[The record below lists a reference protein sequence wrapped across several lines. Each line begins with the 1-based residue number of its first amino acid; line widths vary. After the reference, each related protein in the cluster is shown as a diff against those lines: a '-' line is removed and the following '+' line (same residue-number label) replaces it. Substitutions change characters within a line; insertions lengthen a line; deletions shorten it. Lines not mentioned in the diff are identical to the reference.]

1 MDKEAFFCYNV
12 FIEKTLLMKEGKFMK
27 DKRIATQVVALGG
40 LGEVGKN
47 MYIVEHDN
55 EIIIIDAGV
64 MFPEDNLLGVD
75 YVIQD
80 VSYLKKNEHKIKA
93 LFITHGHEDHIGG
106 IPFLLQAIQIP
117 VIYTPK
123 IAQDLISKKLVER
136 NIKYDNFQVITPEL
150 VVKFKHFTV
159 EFINTTHSIPD
170 SFALL
175 IKTPNGNIFET
186 GDFKFDLTPIGPM
199 ADIHKMAQAGLE
211 GVTLL
216 LSDSTNALSS
226 GYSKSESAVD
236 GTLNDMISKHHGR
249 VIIATFASNIYRV
262 KHIAE
267 TCRKYNRKIIVFGRS
282 MENSVELALN
292 NGLLKDRSLFIDAN
306 QAKSLKRNEICILCT
321 GSQGEPLAALSRIAN
336 GQHKQISL
344 LNDDLVIF
352 SSSPIPGN
360 AESINRIIN
369 KLYLKGVRVFTNS
382 EFSDIHTSGH
392 AKEEELKWMLRI
404 IKPKYFMPMHG
415 EYRMLKR
422 HTELGVMCGINPN
435 NTLIC
440 SNGDVIEL
448 YNGEVRKSGHIQ
460 AGDVYV
466 DGSRVGDIG
475 SVVIKDRK
483 LMSQDGILI
492 TILNINTLTR
502 KLLLKPNVT
511 ARGFVLVN
519 ENQELMQK
527 IERKIAEVANNF
539 LAKSPYT
546 YTDLK
551 NQIILELLPFINSLT
566 GRKPIILPVIM
577 EVNQA

>member
-1 MDKEAFFCYNV
+1 MENKSNIPTRV
-12 FIEKTLLMKEGKFMK
+12 I
-27 DKRIATQVVALGG
+27 ALGG

-47 MYIVEHDN
+47 MYLIEHDS
-55 EIIIIDAGV
+55 EILVIDAGV
-64 MFPEDNLLGVD
+64 MFPEDGLLGVD

-80 VSYLKKNEHKIKA
+80 VSYLKKNASKIKG

-106 IPFLLQAIQIP
+106 IPFLLQAINIP
-117 VIYTPK
+117 KIYTPK
-123 IAQDLISKKLVER
+123 IAKDLIEKKLVEK
-136 NIKYDNFQVITPEL
+136 NIKYENYENYEIITPEL
-150 VVKFKHFTV
+150 EVKTKYFNITFV
-159 EFINTTHSIPD
+159 NTTHSIPD
-170 SFALL
+170 SYAFL
-175 IKTPNGNIFET
+175 IKTPNGTIFET
-186 GDFKFDLTPIGPM
+186 GDFKFDLTPVGPM
-199 ADIHKMAQAGLE
+199 ADIHKMAQAGAN

-236 GTLNDMISKHHGR
+236 STLNDMIGRHYGR
-249 VIIATFASNIYRV
+249 VIIATFASNIYRI
-262 KHIAE
+262 KHIVE
-267 TCRKYNRKIIVFGRS
+267 TCKKYNRKIIVFGRS
-282 MENSVELALN
+282 MENSIELALN
-292 NGLLKDRSLFIDAN
+292 NGLINDKSLFIEAN
-306 QAKSLKRNEICILCT
+306 DAKSLKRNEICILCT

-344 LNDDLVIF
+344 LGDDLVIF
-352 SSSPIPGN
+352 SSNPIPGN
-360 AESINRIIN
+360 AEGINKIIN
-369 KLYLKGVRVFTNS
+369 KLYLKGVKVFTNS
-382 EFSDIHTSGH
+382 EFSDVHTSGH

-422 HTELGVMCGINPN
+422 HAEIGIDCGVKQE
-435 NTLIC
+435 NTFIC
-440 SNGDVIEL
+440 SNGDVLEL
-448 YNGEVRKSGHIQ
+448 LNGTVKKNGTVQ

-483 LMSQDGILI
+483 LMSGDGILI

-519 ENQELMQK
+519 ENQELMNK
-527 IERKIAEVANNF
+527 IEKKIAEVVNNF
-539 LAKSPYT
+539 LAKGPYT

-551 NQIILELLPFINSLT
+551 NQIILELLPFINNLT

-577 EVNQA
+577 EVNQANN

>member
-1 MDKEAFFCYNV
+1 MENKNN
-12 FIEKTLLMKEGKFMK
+12 
-27 DKRIATQVVALGG
+27 IATKVIALGG

-47 MYIVEHDN
+47 MYVVEHKD
-55 EIIIIDAGV
+55 ELLIIDAGV

-80 VSYLKKNEHKIKA
+80 ITYLKKNADKIKG

-106 IPFLLQAIQIP
+106 IPFLLQAINIP

-123 IAQDLISKKLVER
+123 IAKDLIEKKLVER
-136 NIKYDNFQVITPEL
+136 NIKYENYQIITPEFN
-150 VVKFKHFTV
+150 VKTKYFDIS
-159 EFINTTHSIPD
+159 FINTTHSIPD
-170 SFALL
+170 SFAMV
-175 IKTPNGNIFET
+175 IKTPNGTIFET
-186 GDFKFDLTPIGPM
+186 GDFKFDLTPVGPM
-199 ADIHKMAQAGLE
+199 ADIHKMAKFGQE

-249 VIIATFASNIYRV
+249 VIIATFASNIYRI
-262 KHIAE
+262 KHIVE
-267 TCRKYNRKIIVFGRS
+267 SCKKYGRKIIVFGRS
-282 MENSVELALN
+282 MDNSIELALN
-292 NGLLKDRSLFIDAN
+292 NGLINDKSMFIDAN
-306 QAKSLKRNEICILCT
+306 EAKSLKRNEICILCT

-360 AESINRIIN
+360 AESINKIIN

-382 EFSDIHTSGH
+382 EFSDVHTSGH

-415 EYRMLKR
+415 EYRMLKK
-422 HTELGVMCGINPN
+422 HTEIGVMCGVNPE
-435 NTLIC
+435 NTFIC
-440 SNGDVIEL
+440 TNGDVIEIL
-448 YNGEVRKSGHIQ
+448 NGEVKKAGTVQ

-466 DGSRVGDIG
+466 DGSRVGDVG

-492 TILNINTLTR
+492 TILNINTLQR

-527 IERKIAEVANNF
+527 IERKISEIANNA
-539 LAKSPYT
+539 LSKAPYS
-546 YTDLK
+546 YIDLK
-551 NQIILELLPFINSLT
+551 NQIILELLPFINNLT

>member
-1 MDKEAFFCYNV
+1 MDN
-12 FIEKTLLMKEGKFMK
+12 KT
-27 DKRIATQVVALGG
+27 IATKVIALGG

-47 MYIVEHDN
+47 MYIIEHDS
-55 EIIIIDAGV
+55 EILIIDAGV

-80 VSYLKKNEHKIKA
+80 ISYLKKNENKIKG

-106 IPFLLQAIQIP
+106 IPFLLQAINVP

-123 IAQDLISKKLVER
+123 IAKDLIEKKLEER
-136 NIKYDNFQVITPEL
+136 NVKYINYEIINSDLEVKTKYFNITF
-150 VVKFKHFTV
+150 V
-159 EFINTTHSIPD
+159 NTTHSIPD
-170 SFALL
+170 SFAL
-175 IKTPNGNIFET
+175 IVKTPNGTIFET
-186 GDFKFDLTPIGPM
+186 GDFKFDLTPVGPM
-199 ADIHKMAQAGLE
+199 ADIHKMAKAGSE
-211 GVTLL
+211 GITLL
-216 LSDSTNALSS
+216 LSDSTNALSD

-236 GTLNDMISKHHGR
+236 GTINDMISKHYGR
-249 VIIATFASNIYRV
+249 VIIATFASNIYRI
-262 KHIAE
+262 KHIVE
-267 TCRKYNRKIIVFGRS
+267 SCKKYNRKIIIFGRS
-282 MENSVELALN
+282 MENSIELALN
-292 NGLLKDRSLFIDAN
+292 NGLINDKSLFIDAN
-306 QAKSLKRNEICILCT
+306 DAKSLKRNEICILCT

-344 LNDDLVIF
+344 LGDDLVIF

-369 KLYLKGVRVFTNS
+369 KLYLKGVKVFTNS

-422 HTELGVMCGINPN
+422 HTEIGVMCGIKPE
-435 NTLIC
+435 NTFIC
-440 SNGDVIEL
+440 SNGDIVEL
-448 YNGEVRKSGHIQ
+448 LNGEVRKNGCVQ

-475 SVVIKDRK
+475 SIVIKDRK

-519 ENQELMQK
+519 ENQELIQK
-527 IERKIAEVANNF
+527 IERKISEIVTNF
-539 LAKSPYT
+539 LAKTPYS

-551 NQIILELLPFINSLT
+551 NQIILELLPFINNLT

-577 EVNQA
+577 EVNQS

>member
-1 MDKEAFFCYNV
+1 MEN
-12 FIEKTLLMKEGKFMK
+12 KT
-27 DKRIATQVVALGG
+27 IATKVVALGG

-47 MYIVEHDN
+47 MYIVEHND
-55 EIIIIDAGV
+55 ELLIIDAGV

-80 VSYLKKNEHKIKA
+80 ITYLKKNIDKIKG

-106 IPFLLQAIQIP
+106 IPFLLQAINIP

-123 IAQDLISKKLVER
+123 IAKDLIEKKLVER
-136 NIKYDNFQVITPEL
+136 NINYNNFEIITTDLNVKTKYFNIS
-150 VVKFKHFTV
+150 
-159 EFINTTHSIPD
+159 FINTTHSIPD
-170 SFALL
+170 SFALV
-175 IKTPNGNIFET
+175 IKTPNGTIFET
-186 GDFKFDLTPIGPM
+186 GDFKFDLTPVGPM
-199 ADIHKMAQAGLE
+199 ADIHKMAKAGDE
-211 GVTLL
+211 GITLL

-236 GTLNDMISKHHGR
+236 GTINDMIGKHHGR
-249 VIIATFASNIYRV
+249 VIIATFASNIYRI

-267 TCRKYNRKIIVFGRS
+267 SCKKYNRKIIIFGRS

-292 NGLLKDRSLFIDAN
+292 NGLITDKSLFIDAN
-306 QAKSLKRNEICILCT
+306 DAKSLKRNEICILCT

-344 LNDDLVIF
+344 LGDDLVIF

-360 AESINRIIN
+360 AESINKIIN

-422 HTELGVMCGINPN
+422 HTEIGVLCGVSSE
-435 NTLIC
+435 NTFIC

-448 YNGEVRKSGHIQ
+448 LNGEVKKNGTVQ
-460 AGDVYV
+460 AGDIYV

-527 IERKIAEVANNF
+527 IERKISEVVNSF
-539 LAKSPYT
+539 LAKSPYS

-551 NQIILELLPFINSLT
+551 NQIILELLPFINNLT

-577 EVNQA
+577 EVNQS

>member
-1 MDKEAFFCYNV
+1 M
-12 FIEKTLLMKEGKFMK
+12 
-27 DKRIATQVVALGG
+27 GG

-47 MYIVEHDN
+47 MYIIEHND
-55 EIIIIDAGV
+55 ELLIIDAGV

-80 VSYLKKNEHKIKA
+80 TTYLKKNVNKIKG

-106 IPFLLQAIQIP
+106 IPFLLQAINIP

-123 IAQDLISKKLVER
+123 IAKDLIEKKLVER
-136 NIKYDNFQVITPEL
+136 NINYNNFEIITTDLNVKTKYFDIS
-150 VVKFKHFTV
+150 
-159 EFINTTHSIPD
+159 FINTTHSIPD
-170 SFALL
+170 SFALV
-175 IKTPNGNIFET
+175 IKTPNGTIFET
-186 GDFKFDLTPIGPM
+186 GDFKFDLTPVGPM
-199 ADIHKMAQAGLE
+199 ADIHKMAKAGDK

-236 GTLNDMISKHHGR
+236 GTINDMISRHHGR
-249 VIIATFASNIYRV
+249 VIIATFASNIYRI
-262 KHIAE
+262 KHIVE
-267 TCRKYNRKIIVFGRS
+267 SCKKYNRKIIIFGRS

-292 NGLLKDRSLFIDAN
+292 NGLITDKSLFIDAN
-306 QAKSLKRNEICILCT
+306 DAKSLKRNEICILCT

-344 LNDDLVIF
+344 LGDDLVIF

-360 AESINRIIN
+360 AESINKIIN

-422 HTELGVMCGINPN
+422 HAEIGVLCGVSSE
-435 NTLIC
+435 NTFIC

-448 YNGEVRKSGHIQ
+448 LNGEVRKNGTVQ
-460 AGDVYV
+460 AGDIYV

-527 IERKIAEVANNF
+527 IERKISEVVNSF
-539 LAKSPYT
+539 LTKSPYS

-551 NQIILELLPFINSLT
+551 NQIILELLPFINNLT

-577 EVNQA
+577 EVNQS